1 MRGCTDEISP
11 LYNDITSVFRA
22 TNILPAFYAGLFVDP
37 ISKLLELLDG
47 DHFSSSDLQ
56 VFDDTIHH
64 ALMCLQG
71 LLIIRSKVPA
81 FSTNAAS
88 SRLWARAW
96 PWMEFIHTYRNHLP
110 AVPVLQNLRSVYSI
124 FVCTTDLLKG
134 DAVTSR
140 QIDATPGVR
149 SIVVRAWALSLAAED
164 PGNDIAFR
172 SLCQQ
177 IARSALFLDA
187 TTFEAGIEGAGG
199 SLNDLAELLVRH
211 LRFVVD
217 DSGTPEATI
226 IHLAPVFR
234 VLCAPPVLDD
244 PVFADVLTDHGII
257 PLLAQVAIRVS
268 LPAFHS
274 EEDLL
279 SGCLVRLLK
288 YTAKPSG
295 HDLLAHSLGAGLL
308 QAIVAR
314 CRRSMSQKLKD
325 IVTVFLMFLTSAMVF
340 LSVLQQV
347 DVAMEDL
354 SITSLDSLKGLVLF
368 DRWSSFWRILERGR
382 SVMVKYRELKDGAS
396 RACDNMECGAIIP
409 KTRLRRCSGCLTSL
423 YCSPQCQLWD
433 WRRDGHRRVCDTL
446 YGCHSGHIRQTD
458 KAFLRA
464 LIHHDYMERRDSIW
478 LWQMRYIRRE
488 SHTMPLVMF
497 DYTVPFLPVQVALG
511 QPDGGDTAWADCSAR
526 AARSR
531 GRMQMHLVK
540 VKDGSST
547 RHLVFPLRSTTGEVV
562 AALRRLAADPEG
574 DGGETDEARVRS
586 LLDIAVT
593 EIH

>member
-11 LYNDITSVFRA
+11 LYNDITSLFRA

-56 VFDDTIHH
+56 VFDDTINH

-71 LLIIRSKVPA
+71 LLIIRSKTV
-81 FSTNAAS
+81 
-88 SRLWARAW
+88 ARAW

-172 SLCQQ
+172 PLCQQ

-257 PLLAQVAIRVS
+257 PLLAQVSIRVS

-314 CRRSMSQKLKD
+314 CRHSMSQKLKD

-368 DRWSSFWRILERGR
+368 DKWSSFWRILERGR
-382 SVMVKYRELKDGAS
+382 SVMVKYRKLKDGAS

-409 KTRLRRCSGCLTSL
+409 KTRLRRCSGCLTSV

-446 YGCHSGHIRQTD
+446 YGCRSGHIRQTD

-497 DYTVPFLPVQVALG
+497 DYTVPFLPVQ
-511 QPDGGDTAWADCSAR
+511 
-526 AARSR
+526 SR

-540 VKDGSST
+540 VKHGSST

-574 DGGETDEARVRS
+574 HGGETDEARVRS